1 MIQYKLV
8 YVFLHMQMI
17 FIKKGDNLW
26 RFLFVDENTK
36 LLLKKLYYTKN
47 KPLKLILLKEPGDV
61 TSVSRIYN
69 YE

>member
-1 MIQYKLV
+1 
-8 YVFLHMQMI
+8 MI